1 MMHGE
6 RTSRFMEDG
15 MAKGFEPGSIVQ
27 LKSGGPD
34 MTIQEPS
41 TDDHVWCQ
49 WFGGR
54 KLERGRFPIAS
65 LVTVDQA
72 RKPPE
77 K

>member
-1 MMHGE
+1 
-6 RTSRFMEDG
+6 
-15 MAKGFEPGSIVQ
+15 MAKGFEVGKVVQ

-34 MTIQEPS
+34 MTIQEES
-41 TDDHVWCQ
+41 GEHVWCQ

-65 LVTVDQA
+65 LVLVDEAQ
-72 RKPPE
+72 KPE